1 MDGSQLRSATWERY
15 AWAGGVVFVLA
26 LLAESVVAVGIGLTH
41 QDSAATIATG
51 LHAHEQRMIVIA
63 CISVVYAVA
72 FVLYLWKLY
81 GLLRGDPA
89 RPNDLSTLVLVGGV
103 LFVTL
108 HAVSDIGIT
117 GMLGARVASYS
128 AAHDPG
134 LAFSLYYLTYALDSV
149 ADVFGSLAF
158 LAAGLLILRT
168 GDLPRRLGWV
178 AIVTAPFLLLQA
190 FGLGG
195 VIASFGLALD
205 LVGFLLLLV
214 FVAATSVAGYR
225 VASSR

>member
-1 MDGSQLRSATWERY
+1 VSATQSSPGWGRY
-15 AWAGGVVFVLA
+15 AWLAGIVFVLA
-26 LLAESVVAVGIGLTH
+26 LVAELAVSLGVPLNQNDSATKIANGLYEHRQRLLVVACLSI
-41 QDSAATIATG
+41 
-51 LHAHEQRMIVIA
+51 
-63 CISVVYAVA
+63 VYAVA
-72 FVLYLWKLY
+72 FLLYLWKLY
-81 GLLRGDPA
+81 GVLRGDPQLPQA
-89 RPNDLSTLVLVGGV
+89 LAALALVGGV

-117 GMLGARVASYS
+117 GMLGAKVASYS

-134 LAFSLYYLTYALDSV
+134 LSFSLYYLTYALDSV

-158 LAAGLLILRT
+158 LAAGRLILRT

-178 AIVTAPFLLLQA
+178 AIATAPFLLLQG

-195 VIASFGLALD
+195 VIATFGLALD

-214 FVAATSVAGYR
+214 FVGATSVAGYR
-225 VASSR
+225 LASSR